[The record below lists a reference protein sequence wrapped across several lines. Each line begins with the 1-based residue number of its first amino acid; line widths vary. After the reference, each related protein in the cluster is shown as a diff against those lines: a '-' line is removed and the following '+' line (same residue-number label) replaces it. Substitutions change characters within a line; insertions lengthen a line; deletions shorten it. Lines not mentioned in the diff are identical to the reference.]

1 MIIQTSCGS
10 VRGEVRESAAV
21 FRGIPYGTAQ
31 RFLPPVPAPAWS
43 GVRDCTRNG
52 PIAVQNGGSISGS
65 EGLGAY
71 FSGGRPEDFGVAQEV
86 QSEDCLVLNV
96 LTPLNAAGDAP
107 RGGRPVLVYIHGGG
121 FSGGSGSLA
130 IGARRFVQEQD
141 VVLVSV
147 NHRLNVFGYLYL
159 EHLDKKYAGSGMAG
173 MLDLVLALQWVRE
186 NIAAF
191 GGDPAQVTI
200 MGESGG
206 GMKVSTLLAMPA
218 AKGLFA
224 RAIVESGSAPVGTHL
239 PAQAAELTAALL
251 QQLNLA
257 PEQVSA
263 LEPLPAQELLAAF
276 EAVLRSRRGFMQ
288 EPVADGANLAPN
300 PEKSFDAVTLSRD
313 IPLMVGS
320 SEDEMGVFTPQEL
333 LRSITWENLAETLCS
348 RPVHRKIGGQ
358 LSKEA
363 VEKRIAAFRTVMGE
377 DVSPVHLYLRMVSLD
392 SFLGGGAFHQAM
404 AQARQGGAPV
414 YHYAVHYDS
423 PLPGMEELRCAWHTA
438 DLPLQL
444 RVVLYPES
452 EALSRTMADA
462 VGAFVRSGDP
472 SVPALAWPA
481 FDEAQRLTMV
491 FDKTCR
497 VESDPWRA
505 VREASV

>member
-10 VRGEVRESAAV
+10 VRGEVRGSTAV
-21 FRGIPYGTAQ
+21 FRGIPYGAAQ
-31 RFLPPVPAPAWS
+31 RFRPPVPAAAWTE
-43 GVRDCTRNG
+43 VRDCTRNG
-52 PIAVQNGGSISGS
+52 PVAVQNGGSISGS

-71 FSGGRPEDFGVAQEV
+71 FSGGHLEDFGVAQEV
-86 QSEDCLVLNV
+86 QGEDCLVLNV
-96 LTPLNAAGDAP
+96 LTPLNAACDAP
-107 RGGRPVLVYIHGGG
+107 RGSRPVLVYIHGGG
-121 FSGGSGSLA
+121 FSSGSGSLV
-130 IGARRFVQEQD
+130 IGAHRFVQEQD
-141 VVLVSV
+141 VVLVGV

-173 MLDLVLALQWVRE
+173 MLDLVLALQWVRD

-218 AKGLFA
+218 AQGLFA

-239 PAQAAELTAALL
+239 PEQAAELTAGLL
-251 QQLNLA
+251 QQLKLA
-257 PEQVSA
+257 PEKVGV
-263 LEPLPAQELLAAF
+263 LETLPARELLAAF
-276 EAVLRSRRGFMQ
+276 EAVLRSRGGLMQ
-288 EPVADGANLAPN
+288 EPVADGVNLAAN
-300 PEKSFDAVTLSRD
+300 PERSFDAAALSRD

-320 SEDEMGVFTPQEL
+320 SEDELGVFTPQEL
-333 LRSITWENLAETLCS
+333 LRGITWENLAEILCKNAG
-348 RPVHRKIGGQ
+348 HRSMGAA
-358 LSKEA
+358 LTREA
-363 VEKRIAAFRTVMGE
+363 AEKRIAVFRAVMGE
-377 DVSPVHLYLRMVSLD
+377 EVSPAHLFLRMVSLD
-392 SFLGGGAFHQAM
+392 SFLGGGAFYQAM
-404 AQARQGGAPV
+404 AKARQGGAPV

-423 PLPGMEELRCAWHTA
+423 PLPGMEELRCSWHTA

-444 RVVLYPES
+444 RVVLHPES
-452 EALSRTMADA
+452 EPVSRAMADA

-472 SVPALAWPA
+472 SAPGLAWPA

-491 FDKTCR
+491 FDDVCR
-497 VESDPWRA
+497 VEKDPWRP